1 MKRNSLFFVSI
12 LILSG
17 CQWATSSTSLPSV
30 SSSTPLPNDD
40 FIPYRNERKFLIE
53 KTKTF
58 TYGNTTLSDLNELPL
73 SKINFPTNQ
82 DFVTPYAVNGAVV
95 GQFPN
100 QTITFNLNQQPDVRD
115 TLASMN
121 VGDTGSEVDTIT
133 ALNQLT
139 LSDEAFNQRTTQT
152 KIRNLSH
159 AFLDSDYY
167 WFNHY
172 VLEESMMIQRY
183 PNQIL
188 YGEANQVKTFQTN
201 VSIPVGVQYQLYA
214 DTSMIYEIRD
224 ETYPSNFFGA
234 KDVKFETIRT
244 QDNLKKALTLG
255 PATEML
261 GLWQLLNQGLL
272 PFGIPLQD
280 PLTSYQIAIEMEKTS
295 TDTMGFYL
303 RIYQGDS
310 WLASLESFEFQASI
324 KGQTWQEVSQTYLLW
339 QPSITG

>member
-1 MKRNSLFFVSI
+1 MKKNSLLFVSI

-17 CQWATSSTSLPSV
+17 CQWTTSSTSFPSV
-30 SSSTPLPNDD
+30 SSSIPLPNDD
-40 FIPYRNERKFLIE
+40 FIPYRNERRFLIE
-53 KTKTF
+53 QIKTF

-73 SKINFPTNQ
+73 SKINFSTNQ
-82 DFVTPYAVNGAVV
+82 DVVTPYVVNEAVV
-95 GQFPN
+95 DQFSN

-115 TLASMN
+115 TLASMD
-121 VGDTGSEVDTIT
+121 VGDISSEVETVT

-152 KIRNLSH
+152 KERNLSH

-183 PNQIL
+183 PNHIL
-188 YGEANQVKTFQTN
+188 YGAADQVKTFQTN

-214 DTSMIYEIRD
+214 DANMIYEIRD

-255 PATEML
+255 PATEMV
-261 GLWQLLNQGLL
+261 GLWQLLNQGFL

-280 PLTSYQIAIEMEKTS
+280 PLATYQIALEMEKTS
-295 TDTMGFYL
+295 TDTMVFYL

-310 WLASLESFEFQASI
+310 WLASLESFEFQASL

-339 QPSITG
+339 EPSIT

>member
-1 MKRNSLFFVSI
+1 MKKNSLLFVSI

-17 CQWATSSTSLPSV
+17 CQWTTSSTSFPSV
-30 SSSTPLPNDD
+30 SSSIPLPNDD
-40 FIPYRNERKFLIE
+40 FIPYRNERRFLIE
-53 KTKTF
+53 QIKTF

-82 DFVTPYAVNGAVV
+82 DFVTAYAVNEAVV
-95 GQFPN
+95 DQFSN

-115 TLASMN
+115 TLASMD
-121 VGDTGSEVDTIT
+121 VGDISSEVETVT

-152 KIRNLSH
+152 KERNLSH

-183 PNQIL
+183 PNHIL
-188 YGEANQVKTFQTN
+188 YGAANQVKTFQTN

-255 PATEML
+255 PATEMV
-261 GLWQLLNQGLL
+261 GLWQLLNQGFL

-280 PLTSYQIAIEMEKTS
+280 PLSSYQIALEMEKTA
-295 TDTMGFYL
+295 TDTMVFNL

-310 WLASLESFEFQASI
+310 WLASLESFEFQASL

-339 QPSITG
+339 EPSIT

>member
-1 MKRNSLFFVSI
+1 MKKNSLLFVSI

-17 CQWATSSTSLPSV
+17 CQWATSSTSFSSV
-30 SSSTPLPNDD
+30 SSSIPLPNDD

-58 TYGNTTLSDLNELPL
+58 TYGKTTLNDLNELPL

-82 DFVTPYAVNGAVV
+82 DFVTPYAVNEAVKD
-95 GQFPN
+95 QFPN

-115 TLASMN
+115 TLASMD
-121 VGDTGSEVDTIT
+121 VGNISSEVETVA

-139 LSDEAFNQRTTQT
+139 LSDESFNQRTTQT
-152 KIRNLSH
+152 KERNLSH

-183 PNQIL
+183 PNHIL
-188 YGEANQVKTFQTN
+188 YGAANQVKTFQTN

-214 DTSMIYEIRD
+214 DESMIYEIRD

-261 GLWQLLNQGLL
+261 GLWQLLNQGFL

-280 PLTSYQIAIEMEKTS
+280 PLATYQIALEMEKTYA
-295 TDTMGFYL
+295 DTMVFYL

-310 WLASLESFEFQASI
+310 WLASLESFEFQASL

-339 QPSITG
+339 EPSIT

>member
-1 MKRNSLFFVSI
+1 MKKNSLFFVSI

-17 CQWATSSTSLPSV
+17 CQWTTSSTSFPSV
-30 SSSTPLPNDD
+30 SSSIPLPNDD
-40 FIPYRNERKFLIE
+40 FIPYRNERRFLIE
-53 KTKTF
+53 QIKTF

-82 DFVTPYAVNGAVV
+82 DFVTAYAVNEALVD
-95 GQFPN
+95 QFSN

-115 TLASMN
+115 TLASMD
-121 VGDTGSEVDTIT
+121 VGDISSEVETVT

-152 KIRNLSH
+152 KERNLSH

-183 PNQIL
+183 PNHIL
-188 YGEANQVKTFQTN
+188 YGAADQVKTFQTN

-255 PATEML
+255 PATEMV
-261 GLWQLLNQGLL
+261 GLWQLLNQGFL

-280 PLTSYQIAIEMEKTS
+280 PLSSYQIALEMEKTA
-295 TDTMGFYL
+295 TDTMVFNL

-310 WLASLESFEFQASI
+310 WLASLESFEFQASL

-339 QPSITG
+339 EPSIT

>member
-1 MKRNSLFFVSI
+1 MKTNKLLYVGL

-17 CQWATSSTSLPSV
+17 CQWGTSSV
-30 SSSTPLPNDD
+30 SSPSISSSIPFPNDD
-40 FIPYRNERKFLIE
+40 FLPFVNGRKFLIE
-53 KTKTF
+53 QTKTF
-58 TYGNTTLSDLNELPL
+58 TYGTLTLGDLNELPL

-82 DFVTPYAVNGAVV
+82 NFVTPYAVNEAVV

-100 QTITFNLNQQPDVRD
+100 QTITFNFNQQPDVRD
-115 TLASMN
+115 TLASMD
-121 VGDTGSEVDTIT
+121 VGDTGSEVETT
-133 ALNQLT
+133 TVLNQLT
-139 LSDEAFNQRTTQT
+139 LSDESFNQRTTQT
-152 KIRNLSH
+152 KERNLSH
-159 AFLDSDYY
+159 AFLESDYY

-172 VLEESMMIQRY
+172 VLEESMIIQRY
-183 PNQIL
+183 PNHIL
-188 YGEANQVKTFQTN
+188 YGIANQTKTFQTE

-214 DTSMIYEIRD
+214 DESMIYEIRD

-234 KDVKFETIRT
+234 RDVKFETIRT

-280 PLTSYQIAIEMEKTS
+280 SLATYQIALEMEKTS
-295 TDTMGFYL
+295 EDTMIFYL

-310 WLASLESFEFQASI
+310 WLVSLESFEFQASL

-339 QPSITG
+339 EPSIT

>member
-1 MKRNSLFFVSI
+1 MKTNKLLYVGL

-17 CQWATSSTSLPSV
+17 CQWGTASV
-30 SSSTPLPNDD
+30 SSPSISLSIPFPNDD
-40 FIPYRNERKFLIE
+40 FLPFVNGRKFLIE
-53 KTKTF
+53 QTKTF
-58 TYGNTTLSDLNELPL
+58 TYGTLTLGDLNELPL

-82 DFVTPYAVNGAVV
+82 NFVTPYAVNEAVV

-100 QTITFNLNQQPDVRD
+100 QTITFNFNQQPDVRD
-115 TLASMN
+115 TLASMD
-121 VGDTGSEVDTIT
+121 VGDTSSEVETT
-133 ALNQLT
+133 TVLNQLT
-139 LSDEAFNQRTTQT
+139 LSDESFNQRTTQT
-152 KIRNLSH
+152 KERNLSH
-159 AFLDSDYY
+159 AFLESDYY

-172 VLEESMMIQRY
+172 VLEESMTIQRY
-183 PNQIL
+183 PNHIL
-188 YGEANQVKTFQTN
+188 YGIANQTKTFQTE

-214 DTSMIYEIRD
+214 DASMIYEIRD

-234 KDVKFETIRT
+234 RDVKFETIRT

-272 PFGIPLQD
+272 PFGIPLQN
-280 PLTSYQIAIEMEKTS
+280 PLATYQIALEMEKTS
-295 TDTMGFYL
+295 TDTMVFYL

-310 WLASLESFEFQASI
+310 WLVSLESFEFQASL

-339 QPSITG
+339 EPSIT

>member
-1 MKRNSLFFVSI
+1 MKTNKLLYVGL

-17 CQWATSSTSLPSV
+17 CQWGTSSV
-30 SSSTPLPNDD
+30 SSPSISSSIPFPNDD
-40 FIPYRNERKFLIE
+40 FLPFVNGRKFLIE
-53 KTKTF
+53 QTKTF
-58 TYGNTTLSDLNELPL
+58 TYGTLTLGDLNELPL
-73 SKINFPTNQ
+73 SKINFPTNPN
-82 DFVTPYAVNGAVV
+82 FVTPYAVNEAVV

-100 QTITFNLNQQPDVRD
+100 QTITFNFNQQPDVRD
-115 TLASMN
+115 TLASMD
-121 VGDTGSEVDTIT
+121 VGDTGSEVETIT
-133 ALNQLT
+133 VLNQLT
-139 LSDEAFNQRTTQT
+139 QSDESFNQRTTQT
-152 KIRNLSH
+152 KERNLSH
-159 AFLDSDYY
+159 AFLESDYY

-183 PNQIL
+183 PNHIL
-188 YGEANQVKTFQTN
+188 YGIANQTKTFQTE

-214 DTSMIYEIRD
+214 DASMIYEIRD

-234 KDVKFETIRT
+234 RDVKFETIRT

-280 PLTSYQIAIEMEKTS
+280 PLATYQIALEMEKTS
-295 TDTMGFYL
+295 TDTMVFYL

-310 WLASLESFEFQASI
+310 WLVSLESFEFQALL

-339 QPSITG
+339 EPSIT

>member
-1 MKRNSLFFVSI
+1 MKKNSLLFVSI

-17 CQWATSSTSLPSV
+17 CQWTTSSTSFPSV
-30 SSSTPLPNDD
+30 SSSIPLPNDD
-40 FIPYRNERKFLIE
+40 FIPYRNERRFLIE
-53 KTKTF
+53 QIKTF

-73 SKINFPTNQ
+73 SKINFQTNK
-82 DFVTPYAVNGAVV
+82 DFVTAYAVNEALVD
-95 GQFPN
+95 QFSN

-115 TLASMN
+115 TLASMD
-121 VGDTGSEVDTIT
+121 VGDISSEVETVT

-152 KIRNLSH
+152 KERNLSH

-183 PNQIL
+183 PNHIL
-188 YGEANQVKTFQTN
+188 YGAADQVKTFQTN

-255 PATEML
+255 PATEMV
-261 GLWQLLNQGLL
+261 GLWQLLNQGFL

-280 PLTSYQIAIEMEKTS
+280 PLSSYQIALEMEKTA
-295 TDTMGFYL
+295 TDTMVFNL

-310 WLASLESFEFQASI
+310 WLASLESFEFQASL

-339 QPSITG
+339 EPSIT

>member
-1 MKRNSLFFVSI
+1 MKKNSLLFVSI

-17 CQWATSSTSLPSV
+17 CQWTTSSTSFPSV
-30 SSSTPLPNDD
+30 SSSIPLPNDD
-40 FIPYRNERKFLIE
+40 FIPYRNERRFLIE
-53 KTKTF
+53 QIKTF

-82 DFVTPYAVNGAVV
+82 DFVTTYAVNEAVV
-95 GQFPN
+95 DQFSN

-115 TLASMN
+115 TLASMD
-121 VGDTGSEVDTIT
+121 VGDISSEVETVT

-152 KIRNLSH
+152 KERNLSH

-183 PNQIL
+183 PNHIL
-188 YGEANQVKTFQTN
+188 YGAADQVKTFQTN

-255 PATEML
+255 PATEMV
-261 GLWQLLNQGLL
+261 GLWQLLNQGFL

-280 PLTSYQIAIEMEKTS
+280 PLSSYQIALEMEKTA
-295 TDTMGFYL
+295 TDTMVFNL

-310 WLASLESFEFQASI
+310 WLASLESFEFQASL

-339 QPSITG
+339 EPSIT

>member
-1 MKRNSLFFVSI
+1 MKKNSLLFVSI

-17 CQWATSSTSLPSV
+17 CQWTTSSTSFPSV
-30 SSSTPLPNDD
+30 SSSIPLPNDD
-40 FIPYRNERKFLIE
+40 FIPYRNERRFLIE
-53 KTKTF
+53 QIKTF

-82 DFVTPYAVNGAVV
+82 DFVTPYAVNEAVV
-95 GQFPN
+95 DQFPN

-115 TLASMN
+115 TLASMD
-121 VGDTGSEVDTIT
+121 VGDISSEVETVT

-152 KIRNLSH
+152 KERNLSH

-183 PNQIL
+183 PNHIL
-188 YGEANQVKTFQTN
+188 YGAANQVKTFQTN

-214 DTSMIYEIRD
+214 DESMIYEIRD

-244 QDNLKKALTLG
+244 QNNLKKALTLG
-255 PATEML
+255 PATEMV
-261 GLWQLLNQGLL
+261 GLWQLLNQGFL

-280 PLTSYQIAIEMEKTS
+280 PLATYQIALEMEKTS
-295 TDTMGFYL
+295 TDTMVFYL

-310 WLASLESFEFQASI
+310 WLASLESFEFQAVL
-324 KGQTWQEVSQTYLLW
+324 KGQKWQEVSQTYLLW
-339 QPSITG
+339 EPSIT

>member
-1 MKRNSLFFVSI
+1 MKKNSLFFVSI

-17 CQWATSSTSLPSV
+17 CQWTTSSTSFPSV
-30 SSSTPLPNDD
+30 SSSIPLPNDD
-40 FIPYRNERKFLIE
+40 FIPYRNERRFLIE
-53 KTKTF
+53 QIKTF

-82 DFVTPYAVNGAVV
+82 DFVTAYAVNEALVD
-95 GQFPN
+95 QFSN

-115 TLASMN
+115 TLASMD
-121 VGDTGSEVDTIT
+121 VGDISSEVETVT

-152 KIRNLSH
+152 KERNLSH

-183 PNQIL
+183 PNHIL
-188 YGEANQVKTFQTN
+188 YGAANQVKTFQTN

-214 DTSMIYEIRD
+214 DESMIYEIRD

-244 QDNLKKALTLG
+244 QNNLKKALTLG
-255 PATEML
+255 PATEMV
-261 GLWQLLNQGLL
+261 GLWQLLNQGFL

-280 PLTSYQIAIEMEKTS
+280 PLATYQIALEMEKTS
-295 TDTMGFYL
+295 TDTMVFYL

-310 WLASLESFEFQASI
+310 WLASLESFEFQAVL

-339 QPSITG
+339 EPSIT

>member
-1 MKRNSLFFVSI
+1 MKTNKLLYVGL

-17 CQWATSSTSLPSV
+17 CQWGTSSV
-30 SSSTPLPNDD
+30 SSPSISSSIPFPNDD
-40 FIPYRNERKFLIE
+40 FLPFVNGRKFLIE
-53 KTKTF
+53 QTKTF
-58 TYGNTTLSDLNELPL
+58 TYGTLTLGDLNELPL

-82 DFVTPYAVNGAVV
+82 NFVTPYAVNEAVV

-100 QTITFNLNQQPDVRD
+100 QTITFNFNQQPDVRD
-115 TLASMN
+115 TLASMD
-121 VGDTGSEVDTIT
+121 VGDTGSEVETIT
-133 ALNQLT
+133 VLNQLT
-139 LSDEAFNQRTTQT
+139 LSDESFNQRTTQT
-152 KIRNLSH
+152 KERNLSH
-159 AFLDSDYY
+159 TFLESDYY

-172 VLEESMMIQRY
+172 VLEESMIIQRY
-183 PNQIL
+183 PNHIL
-188 YGEANQVKTFQTN
+188 YGIANQTKTFQTE

-214 DTSMIYEIRD
+214 DASMIYEIRD

-234 KDVKFETIRT
+234 RDVKFETIRT

-280 PLTSYQIAIEMEKTS
+280 PLATYQIALEMEKTS
-295 TDTMGFYL
+295 TDTMVFYL

-310 WLASLESFEFQASI
+310 WLVSLESFEFQASL

-339 QPSITG
+339 EPSIT

>member
-1 MKRNSLFFVSI
+1 MKKNSLLFVSI

-17 CQWATSSTSLPSV
+17 CQWTTSSTSFPSV
-30 SSSTPLPNDD
+30 SSSIPLPNDD
-40 FIPYRNERKFLIE
+40 FIPYRNERRFLIE
-53 KTKTF
+53 QIKTF

-82 DFVTPYAVNGAVV
+82 DFVTAYAVNEALVD
-95 GQFPN
+95 QFSN

-115 TLASMN
+115 TLASMD
-121 VGDTGSEVDTIT
+121 VGDISSEVETVT

-152 KIRNLSH
+152 KERNLSH

-183 PNQIL
+183 PNHIL
-188 YGEANQVKTFQTN
+188 YGAADQVKTFQTN

-255 PATEML
+255 PATEMV
-261 GLWQLLNQGLL
+261 GLWQLLNQGFL

-280 PLTSYQIAIEMEKTS
+280 PLATYQIALEMEKTS
-295 TDTMGFYL
+295 TDTMVFYL

-310 WLASLESFEFQASI
+310 WQTSIESFEFQASL
-324 KGQTWQEVSQTYLLW
+324 KGSMWQEVSQTYLLW
-339 QPSITG
+339 EPSIT

>member
-1 MKRNSLFFVSI
+1 MKKNSLLFVSI

-17 CQWATSSTSLPSV
+17 CQWTTSSTSFPSV
-30 SSSTPLPNDD
+30 SSSIPLPNDD
-40 FIPYRNERKFLIE
+40 FIPYRNERRFLIE
-53 KTKTF
+53 QIKTF

-82 DFVTPYAVNGAVV
+82 DFVTAYAVNEALVD
-95 GQFPN
+95 QFSN

-115 TLASMN
+115 TLASMD
-121 VGDTGSEVDTIT
+121 VGDISSEVETVT

-152 KIRNLSH
+152 KERNLSH

-183 PNQIL
+183 PNHIL
-188 YGEANQVKTFQTN
+188 YGAANQVKTFQTN

-214 DTSMIYEIRD
+214 YASMIYEIRD

-255 PATEML
+255 PATEMV
-261 GLWQLLNQGLL
+261 GLWQLLNQGFL

-280 PLTSYQIAIEMEKTS
+280 PLATYQIALEMEKTS
-295 TDTMGFYL
+295 TDTMVFYL

-310 WLASLESFEFQASI
+310 WQTSIESFEFQASL
-324 KGQTWQEVSQTYLLW
+324 KGSMWQEVSQTYLLW
-339 QPSITG
+339 EPSIT

>member
-1 MKRNSLFFVSI
+1 MKKNSLLFVSI

-17 CQWATSSTSLPSV
+17 CQWTTSSTSFPSV
-30 SSSTPLPNDD
+30 SSSIPLPNDD
-40 FIPYRNERKFLIE
+40 FIPYRNERRFLIE
-53 KTKTF
+53 QIKTF

-82 DFVTPYAVNGAVV
+82 DFVTPYAVNEAVV
-95 GQFPN
+95 DQFPN

-115 TLASMN
+115 TLASMD
-121 VGDTGSEVDTIT
+121 VGDISSEVETVT

-152 KIRNLSH
+152 KERNLSH

-183 PNQIL
+183 PNHIL
-188 YGEANQVKTFQTN
+188 YGAANQVKTFQTN

-214 DTSMIYEIRD
+214 DESMIYEIRD

-255 PATEML
+255 PATEMV
-261 GLWQLLNQGLL
+261 GLWQLLNQGFL

-280 PLTSYQIAIEMEKTS
+280 PLATYQIALEMEKTS
-295 TDTMGFYL
+295 TDTMVFYL

-310 WLASLESFEFQASI
+310 WLASLESFEFQAVL

-339 QPSITG
+339 EPSIT